1 MFTNTMKCVCLL
13 LLTICCLYMPH
24 EPDPPATSQP
34 KVTMRLVGAWH
45 NSPRG
50 TLKLVLTRSGELKD
64 IDFHNVRGDDLP
76 GILRGGDKTAKQ
88 RFVKVSLNNEART
101 SVEVLGKVLRK
112 LRAAADPQTETEV
125 FVY

>member
-1 MFTNTMKCVCLL
+1 
-13 LLTICCLYMPH
+13 
-24 EPDPPATSQP
+24 
-34 KVTMRLVGAWH
+34 
-45 NSPRG
+45 
-50 TLKLVLTRSGELKD
+50 LKD
-64 IDFHNVRGDDLP
+64 IDFHNVRDDDLP

-125 FVY
+125 FVYLDALSDGSEEQKGP